1 MRVFTCLIDG
11 AAERTFFSV
20 FSMRIPHFS
29 DRTTATLYMLTGA
42 LLFGA
47 AAPFA
52 KLLGTAVAPVTLS
65 AFVYL
70 GSGIVLSVYYAFARR
85 FARRGQQQAPFE
97 RDDIP
102 YVAGSILTGAVIATI
117 VLMISLQHT
126 PATTASLL
134 LGFEAVATTLIAAG
148 VFHEA
153 VGRRVWVALALIT
166 GACALLAYDP
176 EGAFGISLGA
186 LGVIAA
192 TFCWGLDTNLSRHF
206 SGKDPVRY
214 VSIKGLSAGMI
225 MLVLAVALGQP
236 MPATPGLALA
246 AMGVG
251 LMGFGGLMTIC
262 FLIAL
267 RSLGASRSAAFF
279 SMNPFFGVI
288 VSFIIFQEMPGP
300 FFYAAFAAMV
310 IGAWLLITETHAHPH
325 RHERLVHDHRH
336 RHDDPHHTE
345 EAGHVHGPA
354 ATPPVDTGGSH
365 AHRHIH
371 CEMAHDHAHVPDLH
385 HRHEHG
391 RKEN

>member
-1 MRVFTCLIDG
+1 MQF
-11 AAERTFFSV
+11 
-20 FSMRIPHFS
+20 PHIS
-29 DRTTATLYMLTGA
+29 DRATATLYMLTGA

-52 KLLGTAVAPVTLS
+52 KLLGTAIAPVTLS

-70 GSGIVLSVYYAFARR
+70 GSGIVLSGYYAFARR
-85 FARRGQQQAPFE
+85 FGRRDQHQAPFE
-97 RDDIP
+97 RSDIP
-102 YVAGSILTGAVIATI
+102 YVTGSILTGAVIATI
-117 VLMISLQHT
+117 VLMVSLQHT

-148 VFHEA
+148 LFHEA
-153 VGRRVWVALALIT
+153 VGRRVWVALTLIT
-166 GACALLAYDP
+166 GACVLLAYEP

-214 VSIKGLSAGMI
+214 VSIKGLSGGMI
-225 MLVLAVALGQP
+225 MLVLAVLLGQP
-236 MPATPGLALA
+236 MPPTAGLALA

-262 FLIAL
+262 FLVAL

-279 SMNPFFGVI
+279 SMNPFFGVF
-288 VSFIIFQEMPGP
+288 VAFIIFQEMPGP
-300 FFYAAFAAMV
+300 LFYAAFAVMV
-310 IGAWLLITETHAHPH
+310 LGAGLLITETHSHQH

-336 RHDDPHHTE
+336 RHDDPHHTT
-345 EAGHVHGPA
+345 EAGHVHGPEI
-354 ATPPVDTGGSH
+354 PPLGKGGYH

-371 CEMAHDHAHVPDLH
+371 NEMAHEHSHVPDLH
-385 HRHEHG
+385 HRHGHG
-391 RKEN
+391 KKVEK

>member
-1 MRVFTCLIDG
+1 MVQQVEYFFVFFMR
-11 AAERTFFSV
+11 
-20 FSMRIPHFS
+20 MPHIS

-52 KLLGTAVAPVTLS
+52 KLLGTSVAPVTLS

-70 GSGIVLSVYYAFARR
+70 GSGIVLSVYYAFSRR
-85 FARRGQQQAPFE
+85 FTRRDQHQAPFE
-97 RDDIP
+97 RSDIP

-117 VLMISLQHT
+117 VLMVSLQHT

-153 VGRRVWVALALIT
+153 VGRRVWVALTLIT
-166 GACALLAYDP
+166 GACVLLAYDP

-225 MLVLAVALGQP
+225 MLVLAVLLGQP
-236 MPATPGLALA
+236 MPPTAGLALA

-288 VSFIIFQEMPGP
+288 VSFIIFREMPGP
-300 FFYAAFAAMV
+300 FFYTALAAMI
-310 IGAWLLITETHAHPH
+310 IGAWLLITETHSHPH

-336 RHDDPHHTE
+336 RHDDPHHLE
-345 EAGHVHGPA
+345 ETGHVHGLD
-354 ATPPVDTGGSH
+354 TPPVDTRGYH
-365 AHRHIH
+365 AHRHVH
-371 CEMAHDHAHVPDLH
+371 NELAHDHAHVPDLH

-391 RKEN
+391 KKEN